1 MVFMQIRISDF
12 VLFQKDGSE
21 HYTGYANYFGIE
33 RRSCIIRKT
42 GKSFVVL
49 VEDRGRWVQIGL
61 FYPKKSEKVVGA
73 KVYDLVGLIW
83 TPEHTFHLVRDGNR
97 FLGL

>member
-1 MVFMQIRISDF
+1 MRIRISDF
-12 VLFQKDGSE
+12 VLFKKAGSE

-42 GKSFVVL
+42 ESISVVL
-49 VEDRGRWVQIGL
+49 VEDCGKWVRVGI

-73 KVYDLVGLIW
+73 REYDLVGLIW
-83 TPEHTFHLVRDGNR
+83 TPEYTFHLVRDGNR